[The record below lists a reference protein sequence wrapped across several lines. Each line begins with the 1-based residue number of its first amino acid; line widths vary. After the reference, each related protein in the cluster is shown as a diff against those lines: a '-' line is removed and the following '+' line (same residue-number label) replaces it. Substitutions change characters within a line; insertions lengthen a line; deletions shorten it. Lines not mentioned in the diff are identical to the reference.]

1 MKEESMLLRIIHGKL
16 KPGTWDSY
24 ESAYKNVMAKVG
36 KVPGLRGR
44 WLARAIDDPNAGY
57 SISLWQDEA
66 ALRTYESGDVMKK
79 TVLPQL
85 EPFFSGEYTTVRC
98 EMRFTEQFD

>member
-1 MKEESMLLRIIHGKL
+1 MLLRIIHGKVR
-16 KPGTWDSY
+16 PGTWDSY
-24 ESAYKNVMAKVG
+24 ERAYRDVMTKVG

-57 SISLWQDEA
+57 SISLWEDEA
-66 ALRTYESGDVMKK
+66 ALRAYEGGDVMKK

-85 EPFFSGEYTTVRC
+85 DPFFSGEYATTRC

>member
-1 MKEESMLLRIIHGKL
+1 MLLRIIHGKL
-16 KPGTWDSY
+16 RPGTWESY
-24 ESAYKNVMAKVG
+24 ERAYKEVMTMVG

-57 SISLWQDEA
+57 SISLWADEA
-66 ALRTYESGDVMKK
+66 ALRAYESSDLMKK
-79 TVLPQL
+79 TVLSKL

-98 EMRFTEQFD
+98 EMRFSEAFD